1 MVQISKGKKI
11 TIKLTRTHKAAAK
24 ELKITKCLKP
34 SESISS
40 VDDEGG
46 SGGVM
51 WWVGGGGGTFSLPAT
66 LSVALSDYIIS
77 PVLVLCLSTE

>member
-1 MVQISKGKKI
+1 MDEISKGNKI
-11 TIKLTRTHKAAAK
+11 TIQLTKTHEAAAK

-46 SGGVM
+46 SGGVFGG
-51 WWVGGGGGTFSLPAT
+51 WVEGLFHYLR
-66 LSVALSDYIIS
+66 L
-77 PVLVLCLSTE
+77 